1 MPTRPLTTVLRLGT
15 SAPLE
20 HYEQVSTP
28 DAVLP
33 AGTSDV
39 GLAEAFPWEL
49 AECLSGHHAACVLLG
64 HGFSPWPA
72 ASVLAAA
79 MHALL
84 SAAERA
90 QHECIVRLRLS
101 LVQILEDDKLA
112 DLLPGASDPS
122 APRLAMREGRRGSR
136 IIGAVQRTVR
146 GADEVQQLVQSALHS
161 EGRPRA
167 HATVAQ
173 LLVESHP
180 RFGGGEVACGCVTVA
195 DVSGWDLARPG
206 DALQASSMRSATDG
220 AAAGANRA
228 LHALAGCVDALA
240 ASSRRS
246 AAVRHTAAA
255 GPTLQV
261 PWRSSKLTR
270 LLRDQLLALDQPAA
284 SASAA
289 ASAAAAAAASSTS
302 ASLTLACSLCAPR
315 TNGPAVPPPHALLL
329 MVERAAAAAAAA
341 RLAAAPASVPEGGRP
356 ARSAAPADSAAGA
369 AAGAALLSLRWL
381 HDAVTTQ
388 EELLRAVHRLAPEAV
403 RRPKHGPGDAQPA
416 TLCTQPATLCTQ
428 PATLCTHPATLTRWS
443 APRR

>member
-1 MPTRPLTTVLRLGT
+1 MPRRPLTTVLRLGK

-20 HYEQVSTP
+20 HYEQASTP

-33 AGTSDV
+33 AGTSDG
-39 GLAEAFPWEL
+39 GLAEAFTG
-49 AECLSGHHAACVLLG
+49 ECLSECLAGHHAACVLLG

-72 ASVLAAA
+72 GTVLAAA

-122 APRLAMREGRRGSR
+122 APRLTMREGQRGSR

-173 LLVESHP
+173 LLVETHP
-180 RFGGGEVACGCVTVA
+180 RFGGGEVAFGRVTVA

-246 AAVRHTAAA
+246 AAMRHAAAA
-255 GPTLQV
+255 GPTLQM

-270 LLRDQLLALDQPAA
+270 LLRGQLLALDQPAA

-289 ASAAAAAAASSTS
+289 AAAGRQHSRGSKTRRYRSRREQMQAQARRQMSS
-302 ASLTLACSLCAPR
+302 ASLELSRPR
-315 TNGPAVPPPHALLL
+315 PGALL
-329 MVERAAAAAAAA
+329 
-341 RLAAAPASVPEGGRP
+341 RLPSRP
-356 ARSAAPADSAAGA
+356 GS
-369 AAGAALLSLRWL
+369 
-381 HDAVTTQ
+381 
-388 EELLRAVHRLAPEAV
+388 
-403 RRPKHGPGDAQPA
+403 
-416 TLCTQPATLCTQ
+416 C
-428 PATLCTHPATLTRWS
+428 
-443 APRR
+443 